1 MNVEQVYP
9 LPEAAT
15 LCGLSVKTLRKRA
28 KSEADLAATE
38 GRQPQAYLQH
48 HKGGQRWVVTQAL
61 LDTLQ
66 AGAGSPQGSPVG
78 SPQDSAQV
86 VALRDEVAQLKAAL
100 QVATVKAEAQELLAT
115 ERAARLYDLQ
125 QSLLALTS
133 AVRAITEGEKTKR
146 RWWQRKTPPEVP
158 QQTG

>member
-1 MNVEQVYP
+1 
-9 LPEAAT
+9 
-15 LCGLSVKTLRKRA
+15 
-28 KSEADLAATE
+28 
-38 GRQPQAYLQH
+38 
-48 HKGGQRWVVTQAL
+48 
-61 LDTLQ
+61 
-66 AGAGSPQGSPVG
+66 VG